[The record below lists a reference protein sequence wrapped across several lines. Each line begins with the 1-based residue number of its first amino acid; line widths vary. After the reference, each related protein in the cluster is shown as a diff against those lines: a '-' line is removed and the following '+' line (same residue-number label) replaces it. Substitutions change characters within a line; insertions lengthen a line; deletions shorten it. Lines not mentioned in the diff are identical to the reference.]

1 MLSRTFSIDLQLFP
15 SSLPS
20 SSHSDLDLYRTLS
33 SRENERTEKKE
44 IHILVLITINFKS
57 VASEI
62 YRRKKC
68 DHSPKWLSFSKYLIR
83 YMNISIDK
91 SSLNELTDRIV
102 SILISFLP
110 SSRHHISCS
119 ITLHHYH
126 WEENIFLM
134 VGRRNYDYRKHYD
147 SSTMRRLLIAL
158 KPTNVCYFYKISTVT
173 LRICLVR
180 DKNSKMLADV
190 VRIEI
195 QNCLNMGCLST
206 FSHSI
211 RTLYSTDLL

>member
-33 SRENERTEKKE
+33 SRENGRTEKKE
-44 IHILVLITINFKS
+44 EKKILVLITINLKS

-68 DHSPKWLSFSKYLIR
+68 DHSPKWLTFSKYLLR
-83 YMNISIDK
+83 YMNISNDK

-126 WEENIFLM
+126 WKENFLM
-134 VGRRNYDYRKHYD
+134 IGRRHYDYRKHFE
-147 SSTMRRLLIAL
+147 SSTMRRLLRVL
-158 KPTNVCYFYKISTVT
+158 KPTNICYF
-173 LRICLVR
+173 
-180 DKNSKMLADV
+180 
-190 VRIEI
+190 
-195 QNCLNMGCLST
+195 
-206 FSHSI
+206 
-211 RTLYSTDLL
+211 